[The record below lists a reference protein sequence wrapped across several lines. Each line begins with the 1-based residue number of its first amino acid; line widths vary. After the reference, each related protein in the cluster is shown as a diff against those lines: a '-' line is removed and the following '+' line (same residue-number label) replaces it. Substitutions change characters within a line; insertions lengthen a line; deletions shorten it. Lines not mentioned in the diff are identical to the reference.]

1 MESIFNRP
9 PSIAEDTLQYI
20 IYPPSTSATSEA
32 ACAALGTQILDL
44 IAQLL
49 PSSVGFLWH
58 RDGFEVRVVEC
69 GPHEMVA
76 STGRSD
82 DVDVSM
88 EEGEKEKQW
97 KLEGRMRVGDSV
109 NDEWCVVWL
118 LREVSKV
125 LDVAVR

>member
-1 MESIFNRP
+1 MDSIFNRP

-20 IYPPSTSATSEA
+20 IFPPSASATSEA

-69 GPHEMVA
+69 GPHEILKHSGDA
-76 STGRSD
+76 
-82 DVDVSM
+82 DVSM

-118 LREVSKV
+118 LREVSKI